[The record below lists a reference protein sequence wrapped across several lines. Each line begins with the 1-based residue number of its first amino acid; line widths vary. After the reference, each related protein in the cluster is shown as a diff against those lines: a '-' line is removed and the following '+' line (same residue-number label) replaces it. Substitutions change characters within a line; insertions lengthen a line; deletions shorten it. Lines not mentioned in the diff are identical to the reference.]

1 MRRLFAARNL
11 ELLAQLAWSNVLLAF
26 DYDGTL
32 APIVSDRE
40 LAGMRSKT
48 GQLFR
53 KVCQLYPC
61 AVISGRSKADVSR
74 RLADAAVKYVIGN
87 HGLEP
92 GRDLSE
98 FATEIALVRPQIER
112 ALEHCQGVEVE
123 DKTYSLA
130 VHYRK
135 SRQKRLARAE
145 IHGAVSALPVA
156 MRIVAGKLVVNA
168 VPERAANKGD
178 ALLELRERETADIAF
193 YVGDD
198 VTDEDVFTLDQPGRL
213 FTVRVGLSK
222 TSAAKYFLRDQS
234 EMDALLEK
242 LVDLRT
248 NHQKRDPSAR

>member
-1 MRRLFAARNL
+1 MKRLFAQRNL
-11 ELLAQLAWSNVLLAF
+11 ELLAQLAWSKVLLAF

-32 APIVSDRE
+32 APIVADRE
-40 LAGMRSKT
+40 LAGMRPNTKR
-48 GQLFR
+48 LFAE
-53 KVCQLYPC
+53 VCRLYPC
-61 AVISGRSKADVSR
+61 AVISGRSKADVGE
-74 RLADAAVKYVIGN
+74 RLGAAGVKYVIGN

-98 FATEIALVRPQIER
+98 FATEIAQVRPRLEQ
-112 ALEHCQGVEVE
+112 ALERCQGVELE

-130 VHYRK
+130 IHYRK
-135 SRQKRLARAE
+135 SRQKRQARIA
-145 IHGAVSALPVA
+145 IHEAVSALPLA

-178 ALLELRERETADIAF
+178 ALLELRQREGADTAF

-222 TSAAKYFLRDQS
+222 SSAAKYFLRDQR
-234 EMDALLEK
+234 EMDALLAK
-242 LVDLRT
+242 LVELRT
-248 NHQKRDPSAR
+248 RNRDA

>member
-1 MRRLFAARNL
+1 MRRLFARPNW

-32 APIVSDRE
+32 APIVADRE
-40 LAGMRSKT
+40 LASMRPKT
-48 GQLFR
+48 AQLFR
-53 KVCQLYPC
+53 EVCRLYPC
-61 AVISGRSKADVSR
+61 AVISGRSKADVAL
-74 RLADAAVKYVIGN
+74 RLGSAGVKYVIGN

-98 FATEIALVRPQIER
+98 FATEIALVRPRLEL
-112 ALEHCQGVEVE
+112 ALGRCQGVELE
-123 DKTYSLA
+123 DKVYSLA
-130 VHYRK
+130 IHYRK
-135 SRQKRLARAE
+135 SRQKRLARIAIRE
-145 IHGAVSALPVA
+145 AVSALPLA

-178 ALLELRERETADIAF
+178 ALLELRERESADTAF

-222 TSAAKYFLRDQS
+222 ASAAKYFLRDQR
-234 EMDALLEK
+234 EMDTLLAK
-242 LVDLRT
+242 LVELRT
-248 NHQKRDPSAR
+248 RNPRT